1 VTLVEHWAA
10 CLNIP
15 TDIVGVTVLAIGTS
29 APDCIGSV
37 LVAKKGKVNMAVANA
52 FGSNVF
58 DLCFCIGVRLFKGK
72 LLEVFSPYCLG
83 PLFAFSAIL
92 FCFNFVLVCV

>member
-1 VTLVEHWAA
+1 LLWLWEAFGNQTPTRYLLVTLVEHWAT

-15 TDIVGVTVLAIGTS
+15 TDIVGVTVLAVGTS

-58 DLCFCIGVRLFKGK
+58 DLCFCIGVRLFIGRTSGGCF
-72 LLEVFSPYCLG
+72 LHCL
-83 PLFAFSAIL
+83 
-92 FCFNFVLVCV
+92 